1 MTQTNEQ
8 KIYAILNADR
18 HLSGSEETV
27 HSGSYLLGIRNK
39 NTGAIHVTS
48 KSVNESSE
56 DVWMYDGSRRNEQE
70 SEATRIMTTT
80 KNIFFY
86 NGDMVVDKR
95 QFRQAIRKAR
105 VNMKHWE
112 IITMDWN
119 WEHYVRTKDNHFSS
133 DISKYVD
140 ESKVTVLC
148 DLLEYDRENGFTLT
162 EVTKIESPVSNEAE
176 VIV

>member
-1 MTQTNEQ
+1 M
-8 KIYAILNADR
+8 
-18 HLSGSEETV
+18 SGSEETV
-27 HSGSYLLGIRNK
+27 RSGSYFLGIRNK

-48 KSVNESSE
+48 KSADESQS
-56 DVWMYDGSRRNEQE
+56 DVWMYDGSEV
-70 SEATRIMTTT
+70 TRTTT
-80 KNIFFY
+80 TTRTTHFY
-86 NGDMVVDKR
+86 DGDLVTDKAT
-95 QFRQAIRKAR
+95 FRQAIRKAR

-112 IITMDWN
+112 VITIDWN
-119 WEHYVRTKDNHFSS
+119 WEHYVRTKDHHFSS

-148 DLLEYDRENGFTLT
+148 DLLEYDRENGFTQT

>member
-1 MTQTNEQ
+1 MTQTIRDKWNEE
-8 KIYAILNADR
+8 KIFGILTEDR
-18 HLSGSEETV
+18 RIMSGSEETV
-27 HSGSYLLGIRNK
+27 HSGSYFLGIRNK

-48 KSVNESSE
+48 KSADKSQ
-56 DVWMYDGSRRNEQE
+56 DDIWMCDENGV
-70 SEATRIMTTT
+70 TRVMTTT
-80 KNIFFY
+80 KSTFFY
-86 NGDMVVDKR
+86 NPDMVVDKR

-112 IITMDWN
+112 IIVIDWN
-119 WEHYVRTKDNHFSS
+119 WEHYVRTKDHHFSS

-148 DLLEYDRENGFTLT
+148 DLCEYDRENGVTQT

>member
-1 MTQTNEQ
+1 MTQTIRDKWNEE
-8 KIYAILNADR
+8 KIYGILTEDR
-18 HLSGSEETV
+18 RIMSGSEETV

-48 KSVNESSE
+48 KRVKESQ
-56 DVWMYDGSRRNEQE
+56 DDIWMYDGNGV
-70 SEATRIMTTT
+70 TRIMTTT

-86 NGDMVVDKR
+86 NGDIVVDKR

-119 WEHYVRTKDNHFSS
+119 WEHYVRTKDSHFSS

-148 DLLEYDRENGFTLT
+148 DLLEYDRENGFTQT

>member
-1 MTQTNEQ
+1 MTQTIRDKWNEE
-8 KIYAILNADR
+8 KIYGILTEDR
-18 HLSGSEETV
+18 RIMSGSEETV
-27 HSGSYLLGIRNK
+27 HSGSYFLGIRNK

-48 KSVNESSE
+48 KSADATTE
-56 DVWMYDGSRRNEQE
+56 DVWMYDGNGV
-70 SEATRIMTTT
+70 TRIMTTT
-80 KNIFFY
+80 KNIFSY
-86 NGDMVVDKR
+86 NPDVVVDKR

-140 ESKVTVLC
+140 ESKVTILC
-148 DLLEYDRENGFTLT
+148 D
-162 EVTKIESPVSNEAE
+162 
-176 VIV
+176 

>member
-1 MTQTNEQ
+1 MTQTIRDKWNEE
-8 KIYAILNADR
+8 KIYGILTEDR
-18 HLSGSEETV
+18 RIMSGSEETV
-27 HSGSYLLGIRNK
+27 HSGSYFLGIRNK

-48 KSVNESSE
+48 KNADATTE
-56 DVWMYDGSRRNEQE
+56 DVWMYDGSEV
-70 SEATRIMTTT
+70 TRIMTTT
-80 KNIFFY
+80 KNTFFY
-86 NGDMVVDKR
+86 NPDMVVDKR

-140 ESKVTVLC
+140 ESKVTILC
-148 DLLEYDRENGFTLT
+148 DLLEYDRQNGFTQT

>member
-8 KIYAILNADR
+8 KIYAILSADR

-27 HSGSYLLGIRNK
+27 HSGSYFLGIRNK

-48 KSVNESSE
+48 KSANESSE
-56 DVWMYDGSRRNEQE
+56 DVWMYDGS
-70 SEATRIMTTT
+70 EATRTRT
-80 KNIFFY
+80 KTRNIFFY
-86 NGDMVVDKR
+86 DADIVVDKR
-95 QFRQAIRKAR
+95 RFRNAIRKAR

-112 IITMDWN
+112 IIVIDWN
-119 WEHYVRTKDNHFSS
+119 WEHYTRTKDENFSS

-148 DLLEYDRENGFTLT
+148 DLCEYDRENGLTLT

>member
-1 MTQTNEQ
+1 MTQTIRDKWNEE
-8 KIYAILNADR
+8 KIYGILTEDR
-18 HLSGSEETV
+18 RIMSGSETTV
-27 HSGSYLLGIRNK
+27 HSGSYFLGIRNK

-48 KSVNESSE
+48 KSADATTK
-56 DVWMYDGSRRNEQE
+56 DVWMYDGDGV
-70 SEATRIMTTT
+70 TRI
-80 KNIFFY
+80 
-86 NGDMVVDKR
+86 MVVDKR

-105 VNMKHWE
+105 VIMKHWE
-112 IITMDWN
+112 IISMDWN

-140 ESKVTVLC
+140 ESKVTILC
-148 DLLEYDRENGFTLT
+148 DLLEYDRQNGFTQT

>member
-48 KSVNESSE
+48 KSADKSQ
-56 DVWMYDGSRRNEQE
+56 DDIWMCDGNGV
-70 SEATRIMTTT
+70 TRIMTTT

-86 NGDMVVDKR
+86 NGDIVVDKR

-148 DLLEYDRENGFTLT
+148 DLLEYDRENGFTQT

>member
-1 MTQTNEQ
+1 MTQTIRDKWNEE
-8 KIYAILNADR
+8 KIFGILTEDR
-18 HLSGSEETV
+18 RIMSGSEETV
-27 HSGSYLLGIRNK
+27 HSGSYFLGIRNK

-48 KSVNESSE
+48 KSADKSQ
-56 DVWMYDGSRRNEQE
+56 DDIWMCDENGV
-70 SEATRIMTTT
+70 TRVMTTT
-80 KNIFFY
+80 KSTFFY
-86 NGDMVVDKR
+86 NPDMVVDKR

-112 IITMDWN
+112 VITMDWN

-148 DLLEYDRENGFTLT
+148 DLCEYDRENGVTQT

>member
-1 MTQTNEQ
+1 MTQTIRDKWNEE
-8 KIYAILNADR
+8 KIYGILTEDR
-18 HLSGSEETV
+18 RIMSGSEETV
-27 HSGSYLLGIRNK
+27 HSGSYFLGIRNK

-48 KSVNESSE
+48 KSADATTE
-56 DVWMYDGSRRNEQE
+56 DVWMYDGSEV
-70 SEATRIMTTT
+70 TRIMTTT
-80 KNIFFY
+80 KNTFFY
-86 NGDMVVDKR
+86 NPDMVVDKR

-119 WEHYVRTKDNHFSS
+119 WEHYVRTKDYHFSS

-148 DLLEYDRENGFTLT
+148 DLLEYDRQNGFTQT

>member
-1 MTQTNEQ
+1 MTQTMNEE
-8 KIYAILNADR
+8 KIFGILTEDR
-18 HLSGSEETV
+18 RIMSGSEETV
-27 HSGSYLLGIRNK
+27 HSGSYFLGIRNK

-48 KSVNESSE
+48 KSADKSQ
-56 DVWMYDGSRRNEQE
+56 DDIWMCDENGV
-70 SEATRIMTTT
+70 TRVMTTT
-80 KNIFFY
+80 KSTFFY
-86 NGDMVVDKR
+86 NPDMVVDKR

-112 IITMDWN
+112 IIVIDWN
-119 WEHYVRTKDNHFSS
+119 WEHYTRTKDAHFSS

-148 DLLEYDRENGFTLT
+148 DLCEYDRDNGFTQT

>member
-1 MTQTNEQ
+1 MTQTIRDKWNEE
-8 KIYAILNADR
+8 KIYGILTDDR
-18 HLSGSEETV
+18 HRFSGSEETV
-27 HSGSYLLGIRNK
+27 HSGSYFLGIRNK

-48 KSVNESSE
+48 KSADKSQ
-56 DVWMYDGSRRNEQE
+56 DDIWTYDGNGV
-70 SEATRIMTTT
+70 TRIMTTT

-86 NGDMVVDKR
+86 DADIVVDKR
-95 QFRQAIRKAR
+95 RFRNAIRKAR

-148 DLLEYDRENGFTLT
+148 DLLEYDREHGFTLT

>member
-39 NTGAIHVTS
+39 NTGAIHVKS
-48 KSVNESSE
+48 KSADKSQ
-56 DVWMYDGSRRNEQE
+56 DDIWMCDGNGV
-70 SEATRIMTTT
+70 TRIMTTT

-86 NGDMVVDKR
+86 NGDIVVDKR

-148 DLLEYDRENGFTLT
+148 DLLEYDRENGFTQT